1 MIQEMNVISKDCYE
15 NFEAAGDEDDE
26 VEYYYEENKVEETLR
41 RQTSLLASIRCVPTM
56 LAL

>member
-26 VEYYYEENKVEETLR
+26 VEYYYEENKVEETLL
-41 RQTSLLASIRCVPTM
+41 RQTSLF
-56 LAL
+56 